1 MFFVTSIGF
10 LYTYNCNF
18 KCRYC
23 SIGSGPQ
30 HNSVLP
36 INYVDKAIREASEV
50 DEEEEVKHI
59 CHACHLLATKYWKE
73 LETRGK
79 EWIIND
85 LKKEVKGL
93 NVRVLAK

>member
-1 MFFVTSIGF
+1 MA
-10 LYTYNCNF
+10 
-18 KCRYC
+18 RYVR
-23 SIGSGPQ
+23 I
-30 HNSVLP
+30 
-36 INYVDKAIREASEV
+36 IREINEGRGG
-50 DEEEEVKHI
+50 EHI
-59 CHACHLLATKYWKE
+59 RYACHLLATKYWKE